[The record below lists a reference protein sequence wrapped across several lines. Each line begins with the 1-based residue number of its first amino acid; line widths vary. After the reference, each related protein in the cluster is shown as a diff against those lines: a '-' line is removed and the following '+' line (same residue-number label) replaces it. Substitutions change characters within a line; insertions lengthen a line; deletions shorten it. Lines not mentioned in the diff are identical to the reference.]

1 MNTTEQ
7 RTLVS
12 FDWAMKN
19 ILREKANFDVLEG
32 FLTTLLGEEI
42 RILSLLESEANQQ
55 YDFDKYN
62 RVDLL
67 AVDAN
72 ETILVIEIQ
81 YAWQPSYLKRLLYST
96 AKLVVEH
103 IKLGQSYDNVRKVI
117 SISIVYFPFTPQD
130 GDYLY
135 HGKTNFFGMNNG
147 KQLQVNMAKLP
158 KPTAIASNATEDD
171 SDVNIFPEYYLF
183 EVDHFQNVIQHPIDE
198 WVYLFKNSAV
208 RADFHSRNIQAA
220 KEKLDLLQM
229 DEKERHAYESFL
241 LSRANAIDAMDGHY
255 QLGRTEEKRENAYK
269 MRQEGLALNLIAKIT
284 GLTEAEIAG
293 LNGVHESNHFV
304 NGQNL
309 KTE

>member
-1 MNTTEQ
+1 M
-7 RTLVS
+7 
-12 FDWAMKN
+12 
-19 ILREKANFDVLEG
+19 
-32 FLTTLLGEEI
+32 
-42 RILSLLESEANQQ
+42 
-55 YDFDKYN
+55 DKYN

-135 HGKTNFFGMNNG
+135 HGKTNFFGLNNG

-171 SDVNIFPEYYLF
+171 SDVNIFPEY
-183 EVDHFQNVIQHPIDE
+183 
-198 WVYLFKNSAV
+198 
-208 RADFHSRNIQAA
+208 
-220 KEKLDLLQM
+220 
-229 DEKERHAYESFL
+229 
-241 LSRANAIDAMDGHY
+241 Y

-293 LNGVHESNHFV
+293 LNSVHESNHFV